1 MTDVPRALAD
11 NLKEFQRRTVDFV
24 SEQLYGSDAT
34 DRFLVADEVG
44 LGKTLVARGIIAKA
58 IEYLSETT
66 KRVDVIYVCSNSAIA
81 KQNIKRLI
89 PAGYGKAFPITS
101 RLTYLPAD
109 VQLLRD
115 NPVNFISFTPATTFD
130 HTRSR
135 GGQSRER
142 VILYHLLAELRV
154 AGGFR
159 LGCNRGLLNLLQATS
174 GQQSWGAQVA
184 ALNPATLDPD
194 LGAAF
199 RTALRGDDELCAAVE
214 EGCSRF
220 QRYRENSS
228 VPREDSDFRYDLI
241 AKLRR
246 LLAAECLSALEPD
259 LVILDEFQRFKDL
272 LDGENDAAEL
282 ARSLFEYPGVKLL
295 LLSATPY
302 KMYSLDQER
311 DEDDHH
317 PDFLRTLS
325 FLFGNSE
332 KVAKV
337 QGLMSEHRRAL
348 QSLGGNGPKPDLSS
362 KRQLEELLS
371 SVMCRTERVGMTHNN
386 DSMLENTLS
395 EVYPTAFDIRDAA
408 AVGAVA
414 HHLEVGDQVEFWK
427 SAPYPLNFMGRYEL
441 RRRLQPELADPPKE
455 LQGPLRAAVKPSL
468 KKAVLEGYGHLDPAN
483 ARLRG
488 LMDDTI
494 GQDMWQL
501 LWMPPSLPYHQPGGV
516 FRGKEKLTKALV
528 FSSWSAVPEAIAA
541 LCSYEAEKRM
551 VEGAGIPRSELHIRT
566 KALLRFAVS
575 SVDGRLTGMPVIA
588 WLMPSPRLAT
598 EVDPLRIALSS
609 GPEPMNAELLR
620 AEAKVI
626 CERLVATLPAS
637 RTEGRV
643 DEAWYWAAPILL
655 ETNRGLLE
663 WCRSRS
669 GWKSAASDPEA
680 GTSFHEHIDR
690 LVRVANGE
698 EELGPKPD
706 DLADV
711 LCDIAL
717 GAPGVLALR
726 ALLRLGVCP
735 EATDP
740 ALLSSAARIAEGFRT
755 LFNMPESILLLR
767 GTGEETYW
775 RLALRYAIDGNLQ
788 AVLDEHVHVLRESL
802 GLQGSEPA
810 EQVAEISNALAGALG
825 LRTAQVSVDGFQQN
839 AGGFTVE
846 SFNVRS
852 RFAMRFARF
861 SDAEGALVRAESVRD
876 AFNSPFRPF
885 VLASTSIGQEGLDFH
900 TWCHAVVHWNLPSNP
915 VDLEQREGRVHRYK
929 GHAVR
934 KNIAEH
940 YGLTALQ
947 RPGGWSDPWQ
957 SLFELAAT
965 EAGDDGLGLIPYWVF
980 ERGSARIERRVPLMP
995 YSREVGKLEAL
1006 KNGLALYRLVFGQPR
1021 QEDLMSILSVGTE
1034 LDAAG
1039 LADWL
1044 ISLTPPA
1051 RTPSEGS

>member
-1 MTDVPRALAD
+1 MTDVPHTLAD

-24 SEQLYGSDAT
+24 SGRLYGTGAT

-58 IEYLSETT
+58 IDHLSETT
-66 KRVDVIYVCSNSAIA
+66 KRIDVIYVCSNAAIA
-81 KQNIKRLI
+81 TQNIKRLI
-89 PAGYGKAFPITS
+89 PAGYGKAFPIAT
-101 RLTYLPAD
+101 RLTYLPAE
-109 VQLLRD
+109 VRSLRD
-115 NPVNFISFTPATTFD
+115 NAVNFISFTPATTFD

-135 GGQSRER
+135 GGHSRER
-142 VILYHLLAELRV
+142 VILYHLLAELRL
-154 AGGFR
+154 ASGSS
-159 LGCNRGLLNLLQATS
+159 LGRNRGLLNLLQATS
-174 GQQSWGAQVA
+174 GQRSWSAQVA
-184 ALNPATLDPD
+184 AFDPATLDPD
-194 LGAAF
+194 LADTF
-199 RTALRGDDELCAAVE
+199 RTAVLRDDRLCE
-214 EGCSRF
+214 SLQEGFSRF
-220 QRYRENSS
+220 ERFRENSG
-228 VPREDSDFRYDLI
+228 VPSEDSNFRYDLI
-241 AKLRR
+241 AKLRG

-282 ARSLFEYPGVKLL
+282 ARNLFTYPRVKLL

-302 KMYSLDQER
+302 KMYSLDRER

-317 PDFLRTLS
+317 PDFLRTLR
-325 FLFGNSE
+325 FLFGDSE
-332 KVAKV
+332 KVAEV
-337 QGLMSEHRRAL
+337 RGLMSEHRLAL
-348 QSLGGNGPKPDLSS
+348 QSLGGTGPKPDFGS
-362 KRQLEELLS
+362 KRQLEELLR
-371 SVMCRTERVGMTHNN
+371 SVMCRTERVSMTRNN
-386 DSMLENTLS
+386 DSMLENAVS
-395 EVYPTAFDIRDAA
+395 EVYPTATDLRDAA
-408 AVGAVA
+408 ALGAVA
-414 HHLEVGDQVEFWK
+414 QHLEVGDQVEYWK
-427 SAPYPLNFMGRYEL
+427 SAPYPLNFMDQYEL
-441 RRRLQPELADPPKE
+441 RRKLESELTDPPKE
-455 LQGPLRAAVKPSL
+455 LQGALRAAVGTSL
-468 KKAVLEGYGHLDPAN
+468 KKVALEGYGHLNSAN
-483 ARLRG
+483 ARLRA

-501 LWMPPSLPYHQPGGV
+501 LWMPPSLPYYQPGGV
-516 FRGKEKLTKALV
+516 YRGKERLTKALV
-528 FSSWSAVPEAIAA
+528 FSSWSAVPDAIAA

-551 VEGAGIPRSELHIRT
+551 VGIAGVPRSELLVRT
-566 KALLRFAVS
+566 RALLRFGAS
-575 SVDGRLTGMPVIA
+575 SVDGRLTGMPVVA
-588 WLMPSPRLAT
+588 WLLPSPNLAT
-598 EVDPLRIALSS
+598 KVDPLKIALSS
-609 GPEPMNAELLR
+609 GPGPMNAQALR
-620 AEAKVI
+620 TEAKAI

-637 RTEGRV
+637 GTEGRV

-655 ETNRGLLE
+655 ETDGGLLD

-669 GWKSAASDPEA
+669 GWKSAASDPKA
-680 GTSFHEHIDR
+680 STSFHEHIDR

-711 LCDIAL
+711 LCDLAL

-726 ALLRLGVCP
+726 ALLRLDADL
-735 EATDP
+735 EATNP
-740 ALLSSAARIAEGFRT
+740 ALLSGAARIAEGFRT

-767 GTGEETYW
+767 GAGEETYW

-802 GLQGSEPA
+802 GLQGSELA
-810 EQVAEISNALAGALG
+810 EQVGEISKAVAGALW
-825 LRTAQVSVDGFQQN
+825 LRTAQVSVDEFQQHDG
-839 AGGFTVE
+839 AFTVE
-846 SFNVRS
+846 PFNIRS
-852 RFAMRFARF
+852 RFALRFARF
-861 SDAEGALVRAESVRD
+861 SDADGALVRAESVRD

-940 YGLTALQ
+940 YGLSALQ
-947 RPGGWSDPWQ
+947 RPGEWSDPWQ
-957 SLFELAAT
+957 SLFELAAE
-965 EAGDDGLGLIPYWVF
+965 EAGDEGLGLIPYWVF

-1021 QEDLMSILSVGTE
+1021 QEDLMSILSVGAD
-1034 LDAAG
+1034 LDMDS
-1039 LADWL
+1039 LAEWL

-1051 RTPSEGS
+1051 KTSAEGS